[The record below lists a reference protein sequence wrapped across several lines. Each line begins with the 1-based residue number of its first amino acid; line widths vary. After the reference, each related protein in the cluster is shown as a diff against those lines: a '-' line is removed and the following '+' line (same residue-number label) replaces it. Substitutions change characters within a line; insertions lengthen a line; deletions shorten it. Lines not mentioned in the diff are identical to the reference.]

1 LILYLDTSLL
11 VTGLTLEQNT
21 RAVQIWMADRASDA
35 FAISDWVIAEFS
47 SALSV
52 KLRVGDITPQHRAE
66 ALAQFGRLID
76 RNFTTLPVSAAHFR
90 NAARFADNYAVALR
104 AGDALHLAICAAHGI
119 TLCTRDRPLARAG
132 EKLGVKTSLI

>member
-11 VTGLTLEQNT
+11 VTGLTLEKNT
-21 RAVQIWMADRASDA
+21 RAVQIWMAERENDA

-66 ALAQFGRLID
+66 ALAQFGRID
-76 RNFTTLPVSAAHFR
+76 RPKPH
-90 NAARFADNYAVALR
+90 D
-104 AGDALHLAICAAHGI
+104 
-119 TLCTRDRPLARAG
+119 LARVGSPFPDRRPFRRQLCGGLAG
-132 EKLGVKTSLI
+132 G